1 MDLAQILES
10 LKIEA
15 NNYMRTV
22 QALKAVANELL
33 WDDANRRLVLEGHA
47 YFGRR
52 LNTSSNNRISPT
64 NQVTPDLV
72 VSLPHK
78 HNVVVEAKLALSGDP
93 DKRKAKLIDA
103 QKYDDDLTGFD
114 TTVTETT
121 DHDLVLLVDLTHA
134 QDIKDHIVKLQEAEE
149 IEFKKKFALIRFM
162 QNVQYKTFFVLEMVF
177 GSLTDQAK
185 TDKLLKT
192 VSIEMDLLVSN
203 PRFGHVLF
211 YDADPPLPFLMQ
223 QIHELVFNKLTREQI
238 LTLQE
243 ESQVDV
249 TVTVRNIREDLADS
263 CGPGSESGE
272 RTPDIPKSN
281 WVNKAFQAFV
291 RLGWAKRQKG
301 NAYIY
306 CVRKRR
312 KPLEQFYIFCAK
324 EKCKTVEEREKRRA
338 KEIEKLPLFKHLIEH
353 EKN

>member
-1 MDLAQILES
+1 
-10 LKIEA
+10 
-15 NNYMRTV
+15 
-22 QALKAVANELL
+22 
-33 WDDANRRLVLEGHA
+33 
-47 YFGRR
+47 
-52 LNTSSNNRISPT
+52 
-64 NQVTPDLV
+64 
-72 VSLPHK
+72 
-78 HNVVVEAKLALSGDP
+78 
-93 DKRKAKLIDA
+93 
-103 QKYDDDLTGFD
+103 
-114 TTVTETT
+114 
-121 DHDLVLLVDLTHA
+121 
-134 QDIKDHIVKLQEAEE
+134 
-149 IEFKKKFALIRFM
+149 
-162 QNVQYKTFFVLEMVF
+162 
-177 GSLTDQAK
+177 
-185 TDKLLKT
+185 
-192 VSIEMDLLVSN
+192 
-203 PRFGHVLF
+203 
-211 YDADPPLPFLMQ
+211 
-223 QIHELVFNKLTREQI
+223 
-238 LTLQE
+238 LQE